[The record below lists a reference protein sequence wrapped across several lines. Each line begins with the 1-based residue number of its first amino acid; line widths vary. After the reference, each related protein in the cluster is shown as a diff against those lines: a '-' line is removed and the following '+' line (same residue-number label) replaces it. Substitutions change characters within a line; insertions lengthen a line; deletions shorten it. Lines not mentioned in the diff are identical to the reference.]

1 MALKI
6 VWTENAETH
15 LEAILIYWSERNES
29 SLYSQK
35 LYKMFQKELDVL
47 TRYPEIGAKTT
58 NDLIR
63 KKTVRDYFLY
73 YNFDDEV
80 LTVLGL
86 VDMRRNPKFI
96 KTFEK

>member
-1 MALKI
+1 
-6 VWTENAETH
+6 
-15 LEAILIYWSERNES
+15 
-29 SLYSQK
+29 
-35 LYKMFQKELDVL
+35 MFQKELDVL
-47 TRYPEIGAKTT
+47 TRYPDTGTKTS

-63 KKTVRDYFLY
+63 KKTVRDYFVY
-73 YNFDDEV
+73 YNFENKL

>member
-6 VWTENAETH
+6 VWTENAEKH
-15 LEAILIYWSERNES
+15 LEAILSYWSDRNGS
-29 SLYSQK
+29 SFYSQK
-35 LYKMFQKELDVL
+35 LYNMFQKELDVL
-47 TRYPEIGAKTT
+47 TRYPEAGSKTT

-63 KKTVRDYFLY
+63 KKTVRDYFIY
-73 YNFDDEV
+73 YNFDDKA

>member
-15 LEAILIYWSERNES
+15 LEAILNYWSERNGS

-35 LYKMFQKELDVL
+35 LYNMFQKELDLL
-47 TRYPEIGAKTT
+47 TRYPEAGAKTT
-58 NDLIR
+58 TDLIR
-63 KKTVRDYFLY
+63 KKTVRDYFAY
-73 YNFDDEV
+73 YNFDEKV
-80 LTVLGL
+80 LIVLGL
-86 VDMRRNPKFI
+86 VDIRRNPKFI

>member
-15 LEAILIYWSERNES
+15 LEAILSYWSERNGS
-29 SLYSQK
+29 SLFSKK
-35 LYKMFQKELDVL
+35 LYYMLQKELDVL
-47 TRYPEIGAKTT
+47 TRYPDAGSKTT

-63 KKTVRDYFLY
+63 KKNVRDYFVY
-73 YNFDDEV
+73 YNFDDKV

>member
-15 LEAILIYWSERNES
+15 LEAILSYWIERNGS
-29 SLYSQK
+29 NLYSQK
-35 LYKMFQKELDVL
+35 LYNMFQKELDVL
-47 TRYPEIGAKTT
+47 TRYPEIGTKTS

-63 KKTVRDYFLY
+63 KKTVRDYFVY
-73 YNFDDEV
+73 YNFDDKL
-80 LTVLGL
+80 LTVLAL

>member
-15 LEAILIYWSERNES
+15 LEAILSYWSERNGS

-47 TRYPEIGAKTT
+47 KRYPEIGAKTN
-58 NDLIR
+58 NDFIR
-63 KKTVRDYFLY
+63 KKIVRDYFVY

>member
-15 LEAILIYWSERNES
+15 LEAILSYWIERNGS
-29 SLYSQK
+29 NLYSQK
-35 LYKMFQKELDVL
+35 LYNMFQKELDVL
-47 TRYPEIGAKTT
+47 TRYPEIGTKTS

-63 KKTVRDYFLY
+63 KKTVRDYFVY
-73 YNFDDEV
+73 YTFDDKL